1 MLYQPV
7 ARVLMTGV
15 STACYKRAIKKV
27 LELTTN
33 LHPEFEHGA
42 HVRAWQVDFSLAQR
56 DALASNLGKGASRVI
71 RGCEV
76 HYQRNVKKV
85 CDKVNSDEPSK
96 EVFKKIAYKIP
107 YLHLQED
114 VELAFEILSAEKG
127 LDEEDVIT
135 FLEEK
140 VVFENIIHNIIQ
152 PSLHF
157 KVKYLLKIGN
167 ETLKIIQIS

>member
-15 STACYKRAIKKV
+15 STASYKKAIQKV

-33 LHPEFEHGA
+33 LHPEFENGV

-56 DALASNLGKGASRVI
+56 DALASNLGKGAARVI

-85 CDKVNSDEPSK
+85 CDKVNSDDHSK

-107 YLHLQED
+107 YLDLQED

-127 LDEEDVIT
+127 LDEVDVIT

-140 VVFENIIHNIIQ
+140 VF
-152 PSLHF
+152 F
-157 KVKYLLKIGN
+157 KIYVY
-167 ETLKIIQIS
+167 